1 MARPFQRLRGLRS
14 RGVRPLPLAI
24 LGSSFLIAANA
35 PTLPNGS
42 AVPPPASQS
51 RRMAAYQADRPK
63 NIIDLQPFRTIQAAR
78 LADGREATLISLNP
92 NANSWFVLQVGP
104 QSASGA
110 YHLQNPLPGGQ
121 TIALTGGAEPQLYL
135 RTGSGASTCAPWA
148 DNGKALTAA
157 RATGLPFAPICQG
170 HLFLRNPV
178 EGNASRLE
186 RTASF
191 IRKNVLGG
199 EMIVA
204 LVKNVFFKDAYRVV
218 APTAAPDRTA
228 GEGAVAVGPPAA
240 MSKHFAVH
248 SQIGLRL
255 DTPAPGQMALGR
267 WYPVADVPDVYASA
281 IQPGVVDPAVLNGPG
296 VTNPL
301 DRIEAGS
308 MDYLVA
314 FDLSRFQLGY
324 AVGTANPGLSWSP
337 RPPDSVRT
345 PGLPGPDGVGT
356 PAPLVPLGLLDPVLA
371 PRVVATFA
379 AGFKRRHGAFKSGPL
394 SQVNEGSHYGFV
406 QEGVILSKLQPG
418 LATLYVLDDG
428 SIHMK
433 TWTMADDAVLPR
445 IRFARQNGVPLLE
458 SNPAGGPGVPGALV
472 AQSEDGNWSGSA
484 DNRLRTLRAGAC
496 MIDQGSTHYLVY
508 AFFSTAT
515 PSAMARTFE
524 AYGCSYAML
533 LDMNAL
539 EHTYFAIYDR
549 STGLRQIEHL
559 MPGMAAVDR
568 KDSQGRDMARFVD
581 YPDNRDFFYVLRA
594 NARGTRTDGG

>member
-1 MARPFQRLRGLRS
+1 MPRPFQRLRGLRS

-24 LGSSFLIAANA
+24 LGSSLLIAANA

-63 NIIDLQPFRTIQAAR
+63 NIIDLQPFRTIQTAR

-191 IRKNVLGG
+191 IRNNVLGG
-199 EMIVA
+199 EMIVG

-281 IQPGVVDPAVLNGPG
+281 IQPGVIDPAVLNGPG

-324 AVGTANPGLSWSP
+324 AVGTANPGLGWSP

-433 TWTMADDAVLPR
+433 TWTTADDAVLPG

-458 SNPAGGPGVPGALV
+458 SNPAGGPGVPDALV
-472 AQSEDGNWSGSA
+472 ARSEDGNWSGSA

-515 PSAMARTFE
+515 PTAMARTFE
-524 AYGCSYAML
+524 AYGCGYAML

-594 NARGTRTDGG
+594 NARGTSSEGG